1 MGYSVIPKKKE
12 EPMSRKKR
20 DWSKCNK
27 SLVNR
32 GSITLW
38 LSPEALKAWRA
49 KKVKGKDGRP
59 FKYSDTAIVTAS
71 TIKHVFRLSLRAC
84 QGFLQSLL
92 SFLGTSIE
100 APSYTQVCRRSQKIQ
115 LPRHF
120 KEGKRVKHVVLDG
133 TGLKTYGEGEWKV
146 KKHGAGSRR
155 RWRKLH
161 LAVDEETQEIV
172 FADITT
178 EHVHDTKFIPEI
190 LDRRKG
196 LKRFLMDGAA
206 DSSKLYKD
214 CWERNIDLLTRP
226 PTNARKHSDP
236 WMQSRNK
243 RLAEIRGLGGDRVA
257 KSFWAKLSGYSKRVT
272 VESAIAR
279 WKKLFSQ
286 GLSSRASESQHF
298 EVSIKSMIIN
308 KMCKVSR

>member
-1 MGYSVIPKKKE
+1 
-12 EPMSRKKR
+12 MSHKKR
-20 DWSKCNK
+20 DWSRYNK

-38 LSPEALKAWRA
+38 LSPQALQAWKA
-49 KKVKGKDGRP
+49 KKVKGREGRP
-59 FKYSDTAIVTAS
+59 LQYSDEAIVTAS
-71 TIKHVFRLSLRAC
+71 TIKHVFKLSLRAC

-92 SFLGTSIE
+92 SLLNSSLK
-100 APSYTQVCRRSQKIQ
+100 APSYTQICRRSQKIE

-120 KEGKRVKHVVLDG
+120 NEGKRVKHVVLDG

-161 LAVDEETQEIV
+161 LAVDEETQEVV

-190 LDRRKG
+190 LDKRKG
-196 LKRFLMDGAA
+196 IKRFLMDGAA
-206 DSSKLYKD
+206 DSSKLYRD

-226 PTNARKHSDP
+226 PTNARKNNHP
-236 WMQSRNK
+236 WMQNRNK
-243 RLAEIRGLGGDRVA
+243 RLAEIRGLGGDKIA
-257 KSFWAKLSGYSKRVT
+257 KSLWGKLSGYSKRVT

-286 GLSSRASESQHF
+286 SLNSRVLESQCF

-308 KMCKVSR
+308 KMCKLAS